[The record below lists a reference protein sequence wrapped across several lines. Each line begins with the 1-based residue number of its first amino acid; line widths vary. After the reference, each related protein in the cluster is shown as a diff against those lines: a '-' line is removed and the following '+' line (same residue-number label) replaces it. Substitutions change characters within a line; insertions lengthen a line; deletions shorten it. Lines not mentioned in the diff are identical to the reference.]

1 MRRSAQQFFTFTRVS
16 TSPLVIEVQ
25 SGYLFRHTDNEVLSW
40 TVARDGEVLAS
51 GEVTLAMAPEG
62 VQRLEDRSAGM
73 KAEPGEIWLNVE
85 VRQPRAT
92 PWSPADHRCAWEQWL
107 LPCCYRTASPAGEP
121 PVLTQNDASWRRAWQ
136 QRWQFDRATGN
147 LTQWWRM
154 ALKR

>member
-25 SGYLFRHTDNEVLSW
+25 SGYLFRHTDNEVLRW

-62 VQRLEDRSAGM
+62 VQRLEDRPARM

-92 PWSPADHRCAWEQWL
+92 PWSPATIAARGSSGCFRAVIA
-107 LPCCYRTASPAGEP
+107 PPA
-121 PVLTQNDASWRRAWQ
+121 RRVS
-136 QRWQFDRATGN
+136 RRF
-147 LTQWWRM
+147 
-154 ALKR
+154 